1 MRGGN
6 VAARYGIR
14 ESSVSRDT
22 NESVSSFSIRWIFQ
36 PALCGFSFS
45 RLVRVFFFAP
55 RAGFSFFALCA
66 FLCFTTACLRSTFE
80 FSATK
85 SERYDVLGLLKNMF
99 ELPMLPTDKI
109 GLT

>member
-55 RAGFSFFALCA
+55 CAGFLFRASRGFFFFRAV
-66 FLCFTTACLRSTFE
+66 CFF
-80 FSATK
+80 
-85 SERYDVLGLLKNMF
+85 MF
-99 ELPMLPTDKI
+99 DDGMSSLNVRIFGDEK
-109 GLT
+109 